1 MKTITAT
8 QLEQVSG
15 GYNQCLLS
23 IFDAVSNSSQCI
35 VRVGGEMPVFNIPME
50 YALPLMLIAVGA
62 QLAYDFRN
70 GTKSVDVHL
79 PVVTHPVTFPEFNLN
94 VASN

>member
-1 MKTITAT
+1 MKAITTA

-23 IFDAVSNSSQCI
+23 IFDAASNSSQCLI
-35 VRVGGEMPVFNIPME
+35 NVGGEMPVFNIPME
-50 YALPLMLIAVGA
+50 YALPFMLIAAGA

-70 GTKSVDVHL
+70 GTKTIDVRL
-79 PVVTHPVTFPEFNLN
+79 PSPKFPEFNLN
-94 VASN
+94 TTSN

>member
-1 MKTITAT
+1 MKTITTT

-23 IFDAVSNSSQCI
+23 IFDAVNNSSQCLI
-35 VRVGGEMPVFNIPME
+35 KVGGEMPVFNIPVE
-50 YALPLMLIAVGA
+50 YAIPFMLVAAGV

-79 PVVTHPVTFPEFNLN
+79 PSPKFPEFNLN
-94 VASN
+94 TTSN